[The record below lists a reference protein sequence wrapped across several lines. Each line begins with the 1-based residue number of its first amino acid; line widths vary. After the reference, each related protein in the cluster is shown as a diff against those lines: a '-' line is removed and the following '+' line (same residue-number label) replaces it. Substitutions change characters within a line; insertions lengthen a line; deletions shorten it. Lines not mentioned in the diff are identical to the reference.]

1 MSLNLLRLVVGC
13 LVVRESDS
21 RPESLGSMPDATK
34 YPPSTH
40 GFHLCHLYKYAV
52 AFPTKIEGTRHRG
65 RPPTHNHHYTTT
77 YATTTTRPPTTTT
90 TRPPFEH
97 VRRCSKGPQTN
108 GNQPMESHRD

>member
-40 GFHLCHLYKYAV
+40 GSHGKIVEVEIGGVAVYHPFGKFCRANSYCHLYRV
-52 AFPTKIEGTRHRG
+52 QGLGLR
-65 RPPTHNHHYTTT
+65 
-77 YATTTTRPPTTTT
+77 
-90 TRPPFEH
+90 
-97 VRRCSKGPQTN
+97 
-108 GNQPMESHRD
+108 